1 MFLNGDAAVVSLCFG
16 DAATSDF
23 RFTLLGVAGEQ
34 VSPGCTGDKAWF
46 IETDE
51 TPSADTDGGSRGVSS
66 VSVEAN

>member
-1 MFLNGDAAVVSLCFG
+1 MVSLCFG

-34 VSPGCTGDKAWF
+34 VSPDCTGDKAWL
-46 IETDE
+46 IEIHG

-66 VSVEAN
+66 ISVEGN